1 MPRKFHFYQRKG
13 EQQRMP
19 RKLIVSIDTC
29 GIQLPSFTV
38 SIPFDKIVSL
48 NPHMLVHL
56 YEDMVKEESF
66 ISTKWTVTFQTD
78 GIQQL
83 IY

>member
-13 EQQRMP
+13 ERQRMA

-29 GIQLPSFTV
+29 GIQLPTFTV

-48 NPHMLVHL
+48 NPHMLVQL
-56 YEDMVKEESF
+56 YEDMVKEEFYFYKMDS
-66 ISTKWTVTFQTD
+66 D
-78 GIQQL
+78 L
-83 IY
+83 PN